1 MNETNVNI
9 CSFQFVIHYCIQYDF
24 CTCFF
29 HLKSIRFKKMHFEFA
44 IELYFQKTMQKHVSI
59 KEETKNGFRSQKSCW
74 ELCQS
79 NYEGHTSSSR
89 WQFHGESEN
98 LLPRRWRT
106 FRAPFEKILTLLWNT
121 LSNMPFFAF
130 ISFLQKLDIF
140 NNDRIVRV

>member
-1 MNETNVNI
+1 MTWGSYFWEVYSNTMYFDQLVFDVESWSRLWIEINP
-9 CSFQFVIHYCIQYDF
+9 FY
-24 CTCFF
+24 
-29 HLKSIRFKKMHFEFA
+29 MHFEFA
-44 IELYFQKTMQKHVSI
+44 IELYFQKTTQKHVSI

-106 FRAPFEKILTLLWNT
+106 FRAPFEKILTLLKYIIKHAI
-121 LSNMPFFAF
+121 LCFH
-130 ISFLQKLDIF
+130 FLF
-140 NNDRIVRV
+140 TEVRYL

>member
-44 IELYFQKTMQKHVSI
+44 IELYFQKTTQKHVSI

-106 FRAPFEKILTLLWNT
+106 FRAPFEKILTLLKYIIKHAI
-121 LSNMPFFAF
+121 LCFH
-130 ISFLQKLDIF
+130 FLF
-140 NNDRIVRV
+140 TEVRYLK